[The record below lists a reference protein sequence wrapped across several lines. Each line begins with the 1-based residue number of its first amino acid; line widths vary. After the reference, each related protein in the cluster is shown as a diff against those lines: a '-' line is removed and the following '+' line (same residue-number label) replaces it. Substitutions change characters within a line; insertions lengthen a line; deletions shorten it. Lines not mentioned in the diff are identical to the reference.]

1 MEIII
6 NNENQI
12 TIAFKDFLNKFTRN
26 DAPNFIQEISDCYQD
41 YKVDCSILNK
51 IVGIIIH
58 CSPDPTDLETLD
70 TESLIELLKI
80 ATDKNE

>member
-1 MEIII
+1 MEIKII
-6 NNENQI
+6 KEQEI
-12 TIAFKDFLNKFTRN
+12 KVTFEDFLNKFTRN

-58 CSPDPTDLETLD
+58 CAPDPTDLETLD
-70 TESLIELLKI
+70 TESLIQLLAI

>member
-12 TIAFKDFLNKFTRN
+12 IVTFEDFLNKFTRN
-26 DAPNFIQEISDCYQD
+26 DTPNFIQEISDCYQD
-41 YKVDCSILNK
+41 YEVDCSILNK
-51 IVGIIIH
+51 IIEIIIH

-70 TESLIELLKI
+70 TELLIQLLAI
-80 ATDKNE
+80 TTKNE